1 MEELSGLFGYLI
13 ILFYALAVLNF
24 FFKFL
29 NRNFRDKLKINESFY
44 KFFMIILKLLVKYH
58 RYFGGATIILI
69 LIHFYLQYIRL
80 DISVTGFLAAG
91 IMILQILLG
100 IYGQVKNPK
109 GKMWL
114 MIHRGIS
121 VLLLITI
128 CIHII

>member
-29 NRNFRDKLKINESFY
+29 NRNFRDKLKINENFY

>member
-29 NRNFRDKLKINESFY
+29 NRNFRDKLKINENFY

-114 MIHRGIS
+114 MIHRGI
-121 VLLLITI
+121 
-128 CIHII
+128 